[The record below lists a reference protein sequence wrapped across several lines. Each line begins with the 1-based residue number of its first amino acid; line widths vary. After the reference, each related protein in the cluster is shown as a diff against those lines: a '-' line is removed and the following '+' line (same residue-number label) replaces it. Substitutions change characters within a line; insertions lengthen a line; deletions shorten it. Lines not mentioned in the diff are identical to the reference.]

1 MRLIKAA
8 TAMLAV
14 LALAIAP
21 PWALIR
27 SVGNPWPEGGVSLSA
42 PLTDQAVIGLLA
54 VVVWLLWAQLVACIL
69 SEVVAAVTDDRVRLQ
84 VPLAPGLFEHVARR
98 LVTAIVVVG
107 ISTPVAAIAAASP
120 APGAEAARAIPLSL
134 VPSSSEPAPVS
145 DAPSAPSASRRSTAT
160 VTVMRLDDLWSIAER
175 HLGDG
180 ERWQEIYD
188 LNRDRVMNDGARFVD
203 PAKIRP
209 GWELRVPPTESSAP
223 AGNGGRLVMVT
234 PGDTLSKIA
243 NDELGDPDEYPQL
256 FDASKDLAQPG
267 GARLTDP
274 DLLLP
279 GWKVQVPAQPTPAP
293 AEPVAPERAVPTTPR
308 PSAPIGRDT
317 DPPASTITSPEP
329 ESAESST
336 QGTDVGLTALRALL
350 ATSVCL
356 SAGALALLIAHR
368 RRQFRHR
375 QPGRVIARTPAR
387 LVDVEKAITASGREA
402 VPDVEFLDHAMRQLA
417 LDCRN
422 GGAPLPEV
430 GLVVLGKDSLE
441 LRFDTAPETTP
452 PPAWTAN
459 DDGRTWSLPREAELD
474 DAASDQPA
482 PYPALVSVGT
492 DEDGRTWLLDLEAV
506 GSVGISGDA
515 EGANEVARYMVAE
528 LGVNAWS
535 DGSRVLLADGFADEM
550 VGLNPARLERS
561 AGVDAVR
568 HAATIAV
575 EADLAAANTGD
586 DILTRRRDSRLLD
599 SSTPVVVLFPDGAGD
614 DPVADV
620 AKLLGGG
627 QRMRVVLVHR
637 TSTNPTL
644 VVKGE
649 GRIILARWGQELNAL
664 TLTADDAA
672 AMADL
677 AAATRKI
684 VDEPP
689 PDVAKGPLVGFA
701 KANGAMSEAYV
712 APRRTDE
719 HDEFSMLS
727 EPDAVYVETAATTP
741 TNLEAMAPSV
751 RPETEQDLATVD
763 EQLDDDIADWTDPK
777 CRRPKVHLLGPVN
790 VVAPAGTRQGL
801 PSVPVAIEMTICL
814 ACRERDMTADQ
825 LADAMGW
832 GNPRTVQ
839 NRAGDVR
846 KLLGRKA
853 DGSEWLPDANT
864 TSSAER
870 GVPSYELDTGPGGVL
885 VDADLVVSLRAR
897 AQRKGAAGIDDLVT
911 ALSLVEG
918 RPFDRLRPRGYGWL
932 LEGHR
937 YDHMLVATIED
948 IAHLVATRAN
958 SEGRT
963 DLVRLACDVARQ
975 ANPDSPV
982 AWLDQAA
989 AEQTD
994 HGVEAAEKMVR
1005 EQVLDVDDE
1014 DPPERVEEVLRQRRW
1029 LAG

>member
-1 MRLIKAA
+1 MPLIKAA
-8 TAMLAV
+8 AAMLAV

-42 PLTDQAVIGLLA
+42 PLTDQAVIGLLT

-69 SEVVAAVTDDRVRLQ
+69 SEIVAAVTDDRVRVR
-84 VPLAPGLFEHVARR
+84 VPLAPGLFEHLARR

-107 ISTPVAAIAAASP
+107 ISAPVAAIVAASP
-120 APGAEAARAIPLSL
+120 APGAEAARATPLSL
-134 VPSSSEPAPVS
+134 VPSSSEPATASAV
-145 DAPSAPSASRRSTAT
+145 PSAPPASRPSTAT

-188 LNRDRVMNDGARFVD
+188 LNRDRVMNDGSRFVD
-203 PAKIRP
+203 PARIRP
-209 GWELRVPPTESSAP
+209 GWELLVPSTESSAA
-223 AGNGGRLVMVT
+223 AGNGGRLVVVKQ
-234 PGDTLSKIA
+234 GDTLSKIA
-243 NDELGDPDEYPQL
+243 SDELGDPDAYPRI

-279 GWKVQVPAQPTPAP
+279 GWKVQMPVQPAP
-293 AEPVAPERAVPTTPR
+293 AESAAQERTVPVPPR
-308 PSAPIGRDT
+308 PSAPIDRDT
-317 DPPASTITSPEP
+317 DLPAPTIASPEP
-329 ESAESST
+329 ESAEPST
-336 QGTDVGLTALRALL
+336 QDPGDGLTALRALL

-356 SAGALALLIAHR
+356 SAGALALLITHR
-368 RRQFRHR
+368 RRQLRHR
-375 QPGRVIARTPAR
+375 QPGRVVARTPAR
-387 LVDVEKAITASGREA
+387 LVEVEKTITASGREA
-402 VPDVEFLDHAMRQLA
+402 VPDVEFLDRATRKLA

-422 GGAPLPEV
+422 IGAPVPDV
-430 GLVVLGKDSLE
+430 DLVVLGKDGLE
-441 LRFDTAPETTP
+441 LRFGTAPVTSP
-452 PPAWTAN
+452 PPAWTAS
-459 DDGRTWSLPREAELD
+459 DDGKAWSLPRD
-474 DAASDQPA
+474 TDFNDAVGEQPA

-492 DEDGRTWLLDLEAV
+492 DDDGRTWLLDLEEI

-515 EGANEVARYMVAE
+515 EATDRVARYVVAE

-535 DGSRVLLADGFADEM
+535 YGSRVLLADGFAEEM
-550 VGLNPARLERS
+550 VGLNPARLECS
-561 AGVDAVR
+561 DGAEAVR

-575 EADLAAANTGD
+575 EADLAAVNTGD
-586 DILTRRRDSRLLD
+586 DILARRRDGQLLD
-599 SSTPVVVLFPDGAGD
+599 SSAPVVVVLPQRVPDGL
-614 DPVADV
+614 VADV
-620 AKLLGGG
+620 ANLLAGP
-627 QRMRVVLVHR
+627 RRTRVVLVHR
-637 TSTNPTL
+637 TSTSPTIE
-644 VVKGE
+644 VKGE
-649 GRIILARWGQELNAL
+649 GRIVLPRWGQELNAPS
-664 TLTADDAA
+664 LTANDAA

-677 AAATRKI
+677 ATAAREI
-684 VDEPP
+684 ADEEP
-689 PDVAKGPLVGFA
+689 PDVTKGPLIGFA

-719 HDEFSMLS
+719 HDELSMLS

-741 TNLEAMAPSV
+741 TNLETMAPSI
-751 RPETEQDLATVD
+751 RGDAEPELVAVD
-763 EQLDDDIADWTDPK
+763 EQLDNDITDWSDPK
-777 CRRPKVHLLGPVN
+777 CNRPKVHLLGPVN
-790 VVAPAGTRQGL
+790 VVALGGTRQGL

-885 VDADLVVSLRAR
+885 VDADLVVRLRAR
-897 AQRKGAAGIDDLVT
+897 AQRKGGAGIDDLVT
-911 ALSLVEG
+911 ALSLVKG

-963 DLVRLACDVARQ
+963 DLVRLACDAARR
-975 ANPDSPV
+975 ANPDSPI
-982 AWLDQAA
+982 AWLDEAA

-994 HGVEAAEKMVR
+994 RGVEAAEKVVR
-1005 EQVLDVDDE
+1005 ERVIDVDDE
-1014 DPPERVEEVLRQRRW
+1014 DPPERVEDVLRQRRW